1 MLKHSSIS
9 AADLI
14 SPDPHPFK
22 WRMGVKPLNLEQ
34 WLLVDQ
40 ERDTD
45 LEEIGQLIDA
55 HRDEI
60 IYCEPSSYEGCDE
73 LSIEVLQHL
82 QQIDHL
88 KTLKIDQQEGQAPI
102 ETIRRVVQEDLCLLE
117 RRPEG
122 WTMTACA
129 VAIPTLSLIHI

>member
-1 MLKHSSIS
+1 MLKHGSIS

-45 LEEIGQLIDA
+45 LEEI
-55 HRDEI
+55 
-60 IYCEPSSYEGCDE
+60 
-73 LSIEVLQHL
+73 
-82 QQIDHL
+82 
-88 KTLKIDQQEGQAPI
+88 
-102 ETIRRVVQEDLCLLE
+102 
-117 RRPEG
+117 
-122 WTMTACA
+122 
-129 VAIPTLSLIHI
+129 